1 METQIKQFTNANGY
15 TLRTIS
21 VNGTVYFVG
30 KDAAQMLG
38 YSDTFGALKKHVDIE
53 DKQNC
58 QNDSF
63 ETPRGLTIINES
75 GLYSLILSS
84 KLPEAKQFKRWVT
97 SEVLPAIRQSGGYMV
112 DIANE
117 TPEETMA
124 RALMLANDTMNRQKE
139 RLAALEAKI
148 HEQDMELAHQDA
160 TIQEQ
165 QFALEV
171 AAPKVTFADAVAQSD
186 NCILIGEL
194 AKLLRQNGIEIGQNR
209 LWRWMRDNKY
219 ICKANTRP
227 TQRAMEQGLFR
238 VIERSVVD
246 GNGCTRLCLTTKV
259 TGKGQQYFI
268 NLFLGKAI

>member
-1 METQIKQFTNANGY
+1 MNNTIKLFTAPSGAQ
-15 TLRTIS
+15 LRT
-21 VNGTVYFVG
+21 VVQDGTIYFVG

-38 YSDTFGALKKHVDIE
+38 YSDTFGALKKHVDAE

-84 KLPEAKQFKRWVT
+84 KLEEAKAFKKWVT
-97 SEVLPAIRQSGGYMV
+97 SEVLPAIRKSGGYMV

-124 RALMLANDTMNRQKE
+124 RALLVANETMNRQKE
-139 RLAALEAKI
+139 RLAALEAKTN
-148 HEQDMELAHQDA
+148 EQALELAQQDV
-160 TIQEQ
+160 TIKQ
-165 QFALEV
+165 QALELEV
-171 AAPKVTFADAVAQSD
+171 TAPKALFADAVANSD
-186 NCILIGEL
+186 TCILIGEL
-194 AKLLRQNGIEIGQNR
+194 AKLLRQNGVEIGQNR
-209 LWRWMRDNKY
+209 LWKWMRDNRY
-219 ICKANTRP
+219 ICKANTQP

-238 VIERSVVD
+238 VIERSVID

-268 NLFLGKAI
+268 NQFLKATV

>member
-1 METQIKQFTNANGY
+1 MNNTIKLFTAPSGAQ
-15 TLRTIS
+15 LRT
-21 VNGTVYFVG
+21 VVQDGTIYFVG

-38 YSDTFGALKKHVDIE
+38 YSDTFGALKKHVDAE

-84 KLPEAKQFKRWVT
+84 KLEEAKQFKKWVT
-97 SEVLPAIRQSGGYMV
+97 SEVLPAIRKSGGYMV

-124 RALMLANDTMNRQKE
+124 RALLVANETMNRQKE
-139 RLAALEAKI
+139 RLAQL
-148 HEQDMELAHQDA
+148 
-160 TIQEQ
+160 EQ
-165 QFALEV
+165 QNAEQAAALEV
-171 AAPKVTFADAVAQSD
+171 AAPKALFADAVAQSD
-186 NCILIGEL
+186 TCILIGEL
-194 AKLLRQNGIEIGQNR
+194 AKLLRQNGVEIGQNR
-209 LWRWMRDNKY
+209 LWKWMRDNKY
-219 ICKANTRP
+219 ICKANTQP

-268 NLFLGKAI
+268 NQFLKTV

>member
-1 METQIKQFTNANGY
+1 MNNTIKLFTAPSGAQ
-15 TLRTIS
+15 LRT
-21 VNGTVYFVG
+21 VVQDGTIYFVG

-38 YSDTFGALKKHVDIE
+38 YSDTFGALKKHVDAE

-84 KLPEAKQFKRWVT
+84 KLEEAKAFKKWVT
-97 SEVLPAIRQSGGYMV
+97 SEVLPAIRKSGGYMV

-124 RALMLANDTMNRQKE
+124 RALMLANDTMNRQKA
-139 RLAALEAKI
+139 RLAQL
-148 HEQDMELAHQDA
+148 
-160 TIQEQ
+160 EQ
-165 QFALEV
+165 QNAEQAAALEV
-171 AAPKVTFADAVAQSD
+171 AAPKALFADAVAQSD
-186 NCILIGEL
+186 TCILIGEL
-194 AKLLRQNGIEIGQNR
+194 AKLLRQNGVEIGQNR
-209 LWRWMRDNKY
+209 LWKWMRDNKY
-219 ICKANTRP
+219 ICKANTQP

-268 NLFLGKAI
+268 NQFLKATV

>member
-1 METQIKQFTNANGY
+1 MNNTIKLFTAPSGAQ
-15 TLRTIS
+15 LRT
-21 VNGTVYFVG
+21 VVQDGTIYFVG

-38 YSDTFGALKKHVDIE
+38 YSDTFGALKKHVDAE

-84 KLPEAKQFKRWVT
+84 KLEEAKAFKKWVT
-97 SEVLPAIRQSGGYMV
+97 SEVLPAIRKSGGYMV

-124 RALMLANDTMNRQKE
+124 RALLVANETMNRQKA
-139 RLAALEAKI
+139 RLAQL
-148 HEQDMELAHQDA
+148 
-160 TIQEQ
+160 EQ
-165 QFALEV
+165 QNAEQAAALEV
-171 AAPKVTFADAVAQSD
+171 AAPKALFADAVAQSD
-186 NCILIGEL
+186 TCILIGEL
-194 AKLLRQNGIEIGQNR
+194 AKLLRQNGVEIGQNR

-219 ICKANTRP
+219 ICKANTQP

-268 NLFLGKAI
+268 NLFLNSAV

>member
-1 METQIKQFTNANGY
+1 METQIKQFTAPTGAQ
-15 TLRTIS
+15 LRTIS

-38 YSDTFGALKKHVDIE
+38 YTNPQKAIRDHVEAE
-53 DKQNC
+53 DKTV
-58 QNDSF
+58 NDSF
-63 ETPRGLTIINES
+63 TVNGTAPTLINES

-84 KLPEAKQFKRWVT
+84 KLPEAKQFKKWVT
-97 SEVLPAIRQSGGYMV
+97 SEVLPAIRKSGGYMV

-139 RLAALEAKI
+139 RLAALEQKNQ
-148 HEQDMELAHQDA
+148 EQALELAQQD
-160 TIQEQ
+160 IKLSQ
-165 QFALEV
+165 QQLALDA
-171 AAPKVTFADAVAQSD
+171 AAPKVTFADAVAQS
-186 NCILIGEL
+186 NTCILIGEL

-209 LWRWMRDNKY
+209 LWRWMRENKY
-219 ICKANTRP
+219 ICKANTLP

-238 VIERSVVD
+238 VIERPLID

-268 NLFLGKAI
+268 NLFLSKAI